1 MPTASQHTDPGTG
14 AAPLGVLVG
23 VDGSEQSVSAA
34 RWAQREASLRGE
46 PLTLVTAYTMP
57 TFWGYGAEAGAAY
70 PDDDRLR
77 EGVEALLRDVAGQLD
92 ADGVQPTLR
101 VEVGDAA
108 GVLVDLSKQA
118 SLLVSGSRGRG
129 GFLGRL
135 LGSVSS
141 ALPGHAHCPVAIIPA
156 GVEASRAAAGVPVVV
171 GVDGS
176 EQGRAAALVAAEEAR
191 LRGAPLNLVVAVPPV
206 SANAAWLA
214 VSLDEQARAKDM
226 QELVDAGARWLSSEY
241 PGLEVT
247 GELVD
252 GSPVDVMVEQ
262 TGTARLTVLGTRG
275 LGGFA
280 GSLLGSTSQGV
291 AHHARGPVMV
301 VPFRED
307 VRLSR
312 RADHGPVRE
321 QPQA

>member
-1 MPTASQHTDPGTG
+1 M
-14 AAPLGVLVG
+14 
-23 VDGSEQSVSAA
+23 
-34 RWAQREASLRGE
+34 
-46 PLTLVTAYTMP
+46 
-57 TFWGYGAEAGAAY
+57 
-70 PDDDRLR
+70 
-77 EGVEALLRDVAGQLD
+77 
-92 ADGVQPTLR
+92 
-101 VEVGDAA
+101 
-108 GVLVDLSKQA
+108 
-118 SLLVSGSRGRG
+118 
-129 GFLGRL
+129 
-135 LGSVSS
+135 
-141 ALPGHAHCPVAIIPA
+141 
-156 GVEASRAAAGVPVVV
+156 
-171 GVDGS
+171 
-176 EQGRAAALVAAEEAR
+176 
-191 LRGAPLNLVVAVPPV
+191 
-206 SANAAWLA
+206 
-214 VSLDEQARAKDM
+214 SLDEEARAKDM